1 MIIQGLWM
9 VWQAAKEFSSV
20 KSISFSSIRK
30 SLPVIRLRP
39 ASSRLQICCAAKS
52 ETLEKVLK
60 IVKKQLALPEGT
72 AITAES
78 KFSELGADSLDTVSC
93 LPLTLQIQKVEIVM
107 GLEEAFGISV
117 EEESAQKI
125 VTVKDAANLIEE
137 LVKSQSC

>member
-1 MIIQGLWM
+1 MASLAGTTISISSRPWQSL
-9 VWQAAKEFSSV
+9 QAAKEFSSV

-78 KFSELGADSLDTVSC
+78 KFSELGADSLDTV
-93 LPLTLQIQKVEIVM
+93 EIVM